1 MTARLAPDD
10 LPSALLEKVWRGFG
24 SAERWSAVTVRAVAA
39 SLVLLGGLVMVGWWL
54 RVPAIVQVSPDFT
67 PMQFNTALGF
77 VLCGAGLGALAL
89 RRPALVL
96 AAAAAIALIAGLTL
110 VQYATGLSLGLDE
123 VFVEHF
129 TTVETSHPGRMAP
142 NTAFAFLVCAAFL
155 ACAVA
160 SVRRPIA
167 MSALLVLSPGVV
179 GLAVLS
185 LVGYA
190 AGIEALFGWSEYTR
204 MAVHTSA
211 GFLLFGAGAVVKAWR
226 LEAQQGRSRSWSLI
240 APSIVSSLTLL
251 AGIWLA
257 LSQYETER
265 VALLSPIA
273 PHVARTALPEIVLGI
288 GLVITLLIGV
298 AVHYVHEAR
307 QTETLREANE
317 ELRQAVRELDKF
329 AHVAS
334 HDLKAPL
341 RGIRQLAR
349 WLRKDLEEDAD
360 PRTQRYLSQLDT
372 RVERLQDLLDALL
385 SYSRISNQS
394 QASERFDVRRAV
406 ETVVEL
412 ADLPASVK
420 VEISAGDVSL
430 NAVRGQFDAV
440 VLNLVSNAAKHHDL
454 EAGRISIDIFET
466 ADAVVLSV
474 TDDGPG
480 IEPAHQE
487 RIFEIFQTLRPRDEL
502 EASGIGLAIVRKVL
516 AQVGGSIRIESDPA
530 VRRGSAFVVTWP
542 KEVSSEYRHHHV

>member
-1 MTARLAPDD
+1 MTAKTAPADR
-10 LPSALLEKVWRGFG
+10 PPALLMQAWRRMGG
-24 SAERWSAVTVRAVAA
+24 AERWSAVIVRASAA

-54 RVPAIVQVSPDFT
+54 RIPAIVQISADFT

-96 AAAAAIALIAGLTL
+96 ASAAAIAAIAGLTL

-142 NTAFAFLVCAAFL
+142 NTAFAFLVSAAFL

-160 SVRRPIA
+160 SARLPIA

-179 GLAVLS
+179 GLATLS

-190 AGIEALFGWSEYTR
+190 AGVEALFGWSEYTR

-211 GFLLFGAGAVVKAWR
+211 GFLLFGIGAVVKAWR

-257 LSQYETER
+257 LSHYEAER

-273 PHVARTALPEIVLGI
+273 PHVVRTALPEIVLGI

-307 QTETLREANE
+307 QTETLRNANE

-385 SYSRISNQS
+385 SYARISSPS
-394 QASERFDVRRAV
+394 QAPDRFEVRSAV
-406 ETVVEL
+406 EAVVEL
-412 ADLPASVK
+412 ADLPSSMH
-420 VEISAGDVSL
+420 VEISAGDIVL
-430 NAVRGQFDAV
+430 KAVRGQFDAV
-440 VLNLVSNAAKHHDL
+440 VLNLVSNAAKHHDR
-454 EAGRISIDIFET
+454 ESGRIGIEIFES
-466 ADAVVLSV
+466 ADAVVLRV

-480 IEPAHQE
+480 IDRAHQE
-487 RIFEIFQTLRPRDEL
+487 RIFDIFQTLRPRDEL

-516 AQVGGSIRIESDPA
+516 TQVGGSIRIESDPA
-530 VRRGSAFVVTWP
+530 ERRGSTFVVTWP

>member
-1 MTARLAPDD
+1 M
-10 LPSALLEKVWRGFG
+10 
-24 SAERWSAVTVRAVAA
+24 
-39 SLVLLGGLVMVGWWL
+39 
-54 RVPAIVQVSPDFT
+54 
-67 PMQFNTALGF
+67 
-77 VLCGAGLGALAL
+77 
-89 RRPALVL
+89 
-96 AAAAAIALIAGLTL
+96 
-110 VQYATGLSLGLDE
+110 
-123 VFVEHF
+123 
-129 TTVETSHPGRMAP
+129 
-142 NTAFAFLVCAAFL
+142 
-155 ACAVA
+155 
-160 SVRRPIA
+160 
-167 MSALLVLSPGVV
+167 
-179 GLAVLS
+179 
-185 LVGYA
+185 
-190 AGIEALFGWSEYTR
+190 
-204 MAVHTSA
+204 
-211 GFLLFGAGAVVKAWR
+211 
-226 LEAQQGRSRSWSLI
+226 
-240 APSIVSSLTLL
+240 
-251 AGIWLA
+251 
-257 LSQYETER
+257 
-265 VALLSPIA
+265 
-273 PHVARTALPEIVLGI
+273 
-288 GLVITLLIGV
+288 
-298 AVHYVHEAR
+298 
-307 QTETLREANE
+307 
-317 ELRQAVRELDKF
+317 RQAVRELDKF